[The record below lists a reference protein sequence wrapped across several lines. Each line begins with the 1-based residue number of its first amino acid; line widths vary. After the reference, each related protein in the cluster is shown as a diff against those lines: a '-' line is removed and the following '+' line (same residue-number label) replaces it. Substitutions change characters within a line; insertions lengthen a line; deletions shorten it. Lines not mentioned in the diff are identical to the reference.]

1 MRTTTGLLLI
11 LIALGAAQ
19 SLALEPARQATLE
32 DAALKAADAIAADG
46 DPAVA
51 RDIYAALAGSAA
63 TPAVQAEAQAA
74 FERIPEPIALFD
86 GNTFEGWEGDQTW
99 FRIED
104 GAIVAGKMTEPIP
117 HNTFLCTTREFG
129 DFVLHLKV
137 KIVGGDTANAGI
149 QLRSRRVPDNHEV
162 SGYQADM
169 GQKYWGCLYDE
180 SRRNKVLA
188 GVDQALLDRV
198 LNQGEWNDYLIRCE
212 GRRIRLWLNGSQTV
226 DYIETEEG
234 IADSG
239 IIGLQVHGGPA
250 SEAWYKDIVLTPIA
264 AK

>member
-1 MRTTTGLLLI
+1 MNATKRMLLI
-11 LIALGAAQ
+11 TVCLSAQ
-19 SLALEPARQATLE
+19 VFAQQPVRLPALEE
-32 DAALKAADAIAADG
+32 SALKAADGMVADG

-51 RDIYAALAGSAA
+51 RELYHALAESAA
-63 TPAVQAEAQAA
+63 SPEVKAAAQSAL
-74 FERIPEPIALFD
+74 ERTAEPITLFD
-86 GNTFEGWEGDQTW
+86 GETFDGWEGDMTW
-99 FRIED
+99 FRIEE

-117 HNTFLCTTREFG
+117 HNTFLCTTRDFG

-137 KIVGGDTANAGI
+137 KLVGGDTANAGI
-149 QLRSRRVPDNHEV
+149 QLRSKRVPDNHEV

-188 GVDQALLDRV
+188 SVDQALVDGV
-198 LNQGEWNDYLIRCE
+198 LKQGEWNDYLIRCE
-212 GRRIRLWLNGSQTV
+212 GKRIRLWLNGSQTV
-226 DYIETEEG
+226 DYTETEEG

-250 SEAWYKDIVLTPIA
+250 SEAWYKDIVLTPLA